1 MSRIINVARMQ
12 WINRATFV
20 TIPLLIL
27 GAALLISL
35 LIYWII
41 PVDGP
46 KYGGGAQA
54 PLWYFLVIGIQALTL
69 TFPFSLAMSV
79 TRREFFFGSML
90 AALAVAFPISIVFVL
105 GGLIESATNGWW
117 INGWM
122 FHLPWVWE
130 EGPFGAWLLFLA
142 APILF
147 FTAGFCL
154 ATIYKRFGSVTLTL
168 TLVGLGAV
176 AVAALAIVRQLDAW
190 AGVGVWLASI
200 SAVGL
205 ALGLLLAS
213 VLVSTLSMALLQ
225 RATP

>member
-1 MSRIINVARMQ
+1 MNRIVNVARMQ

-20 TIPLLIL
+20 TVPLLIL
-27 GAALLISL
+27 GSALLISL

-54 PLWYFLVIGIQALTL
+54 PLWYFLVIGIQSLTL

-90 AALAVAFPISIVFVL
+90 AAVCVAFPLSVLFVV
-105 GGLIESATNGWW
+105 GGLIESATGGWW
-117 INGWM
+117 IDGWM
-122 FHLPWVWE
+122 FYLPWIWE
-130 EGPFGAWLLFLA
+130 QGPFGAWLLFFAL
-142 APILF
+142 PVLF
-147 FTAGFCL
+147 FTVGFCL

-168 TLVGLGAV
+168 TLVGLGALAV
-176 AVAALAIVRQLDAW
+176 AVLAVIRQFDAW
-190 AGVGVWLASI
+190 ASVGAWLAGF

-213 VLVSTLSMALLQ
+213 VLVSALSMALLA